1 MHEYLDPRLLQDPRY
16 AIHRRNC
23 STFSKCG
30 INYFGSS
37 KSINDMKEESDK
49 EKYLLDFAND
59 MVDKVTN
66 KCLIICSYYQST
78 MVALLYFHTTL

>member
-49 EKYLLDFAND
+49 EKYFLDFAND

-66 KCLIICSYYQST
+66 KCLICLINLNNFQ
-78 MVALLYFHTTL
+78 